1 MTEKL
6 IKIDSQNLP
15 GDGFIGF
22 ERYLEQYGLPTDN
35 VIASESERQLM
46 QKMLPQ
52 ILENMPQEHKTN
64 ARYLSKFVAGA
75 AIGLYDASLN
85 FVWNE
90 VMIKIYQKIIRY
102 GVEIFFNS
110 AVSESDK
117 ELYKSEEDLPHL
129 KDRVV
134 LDHCKKLGLISQ
146 ALYLRLTHILDM
158 RNHVGASHPND
169 DQIRTSE
176 LLGWL
181 QTCIDD
187 VISEKVNTHAI
198 TVKSIID
205 NTKSRESFF
214 SQIDKEQFENSIKEL
229 SPQFIANLTDTLFGI
244 FVSENYKGKQFIL
257 ENFLSLL
264 IISWKYTTDT
274 FRYSL
279 GERLDVFRGQLN
291 EYKIN
296 QAELFF
302 EKVNGKRY
310 YSTDHKI
317 IQLSVKCEQLKNAH
331 YNWDNYANETPIARE
346 VLHLAPTP
354 SDVPEMRKDLLIETF
369 LLCRIGK
376 NVSYQKGVSPG
387 GRLYYDKFFQKFDED
402 AIRRMIILL
411 SSDNINIYGDIQNSN
426 LLEILNLI

>member
-205 NTKSRESFF
+205 N
-214 SQIDKEQFENSIKEL
+214 
-229 SPQFIANLTDTLFGI
+229 
-244 FVSENYKGKQFIL
+244 
-257 ENFLSLL
+257 
-264 IISWKYTTDT
+264 
-274 FRYSL
+274 
-279 GERLDVFRGQLN
+279 
-291 EYKIN
+291 
-296 QAELFF
+296 
-302 EKVNGKRY
+302 
-310 YSTDHKI
+310 
-317 IQLSVKCEQLKNAH
+317 
-331 YNWDNYANETPIARE
+331 
-346 VLHLAPTP
+346 
-354 SDVPEMRKDLLIETF
+354 
-369 LLCRIGK
+369 
-376 NVSYQKGVSPG
+376 
-387 GRLYYDKFFQKFDED
+387 
-402 AIRRMIILL
+402 
-411 SSDNINIYGDIQNSN
+411 
-426 LLEILNLI
+426 